1 MDNNYWKK
9 KYADYHSRSKS
20 KIAELEKENM
30 ELKNALVTLTEGLI
44 FRQNKLELI
53 SDKST

>member
-9 KYADYHSRSKS
+9 KYADYHSRSES

-30 ELKNALVTLTEGLI
+30 ELKNALVTLSKGLI

>member
-1 MDNNYWKK
+1 MEK
-9 KYADYHSRSKS
+9 KYADYHSRSES

-30 ELKNALVTLTEGLI
+30 ELKNALVTLSKGLI